1 MVGACLFS
9 PMRVIVGF
17 RHIRK
22 SVFDNERCRKSSWLL
37 GEKEGRLK
45 TSSERSKYVIKSR
58 RNLKLRKS
66 KFRLVERYTTKR
78 YTPVKRRMKKMS
90 FSENLQA
97 IRKKNQ
103 LSQEEL
109 AELLGVSRQAVSK
122 WELGEGYPEVEKLL
136 ILSKKLN
143 VSLDSLMTGSVP
155 GNDVREAGR
164 PGIIRII
171 SPNEGVI
178 MDIAKVMR
186 SQEFRGGKNSP
197 KYALF
202 ASDGKEMS
210 FSQNTFLGWYRNLDD
225 INTEIEEIRKALDA
239 GAASYVLRY
248 SVKCKQNL
256 FRTIEE

>member
-1 MVGACLFS
+1 
-9 PMRVIVGF
+9 
-17 RHIRK
+17 
-22 SVFDNERCRKSSWLL
+22 
-37 GEKEGRLK
+37 
-45 TSSERSKYVIKSR
+45 
-58 RNLKLRKS
+58 
-66 KFRLVERYTTKR
+66 
-78 YTPVKRRMKKMS
+78 MS
-90 FSENLQA
+90 FSENLQM

-109 AELLGVSRQAVSK
+109 AEMLGVSRQAVSK

-143 VSLDSLMTGSVP
+143 VSLDSLMTGSIP
-155 GNDVREAGR
+155 GSEARDTGR
-164 PGIIRII
+164 PGTLRIV

-178 MDIAKVMR
+178 MDVSKVIR
-186 SQEFRGGKNSP
+186 SQEFKGGKNSP

-210 FSQNTFLGWYRNLDD
+210 FWGAQNTFLGWYRSLDD
-225 INTEIEEIRKALDA
+225 ISREISEIQNALDT
-239 GAASYVLRY
+239 GADSYVLQF